1 MQTMSGHVGKISLF
15 SQLLPKNV
23 TGDIKEQYK
32 EVENEKLPLSSK
44 SHVTISYFTW
54 EGKLDRKP
62 DFHGAV
68 VFWHPLL
75 LGRETAA
82 ACPEEASETKTES
95 VLGLRINTLLNGK
108 KTGV

>member
-1 MQTMSGHVGKISLF
+1 MQTMSGHVGKIDLF
-15 SQLLPKNV
+15 SHLLPKNV
-23 TGDIKEQYK
+23 TDDIKEQYK
-32 EVENEKLPLSSK
+32 GVEHEKLPLSSK

-75 LGRETAA
+75 LGKETAA
-82 ACPEEASETKTES
+82 ACPEEEASETKD
-95 VLGLRINTLLNGK
+95 RIRPWAEDQHPVK
-108 KTGV
+108 W